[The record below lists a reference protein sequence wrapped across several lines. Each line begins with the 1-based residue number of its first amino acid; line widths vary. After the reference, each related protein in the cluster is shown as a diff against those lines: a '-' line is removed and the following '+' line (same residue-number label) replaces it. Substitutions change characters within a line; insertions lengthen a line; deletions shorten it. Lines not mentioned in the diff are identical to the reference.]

1 MLKLIIHGDH
11 DTTAMSNHINTI
23 GDNNDNTI
31 MCMCLIII
39 IIITIILVSS

>member
-23 GDNNDNTI
+23 SDNNDNTI

-39 IIITIILVSS
+39 IITIILVSS